1 MLHSPGVLCP
11 RCARGLVVHSE
22 RPVTACSCGQLF
34 RLDDN
39 ILFLSKPEDLEQIPE
54 AAARNREAGSYLQ
67 LPKFPTQIASL
78 RCFVEALPPPLTA
91 FPALDLGCGPG
102 PTTGMLLDKGY
113 SVVAVDF
120 SAASLRINAKANAK
134 HRSRVIYVAADLN
147 DLRVCNAKY
156 GVLMMADFLQHL
168 GTLEAQNRFI
178 SNTVPALVPGGMF
191 YLSCF
196 NYNIKNILKND
207 RTGAFR
213 DGAMPGA
220 IRYRRSQVSEVLA
233 MLPSE
238 VETMAVCPM
247 NVFHG
252 ATADRLATKLPFSFF
267 LARMIVV
274 IGRRRSV

>member
-1 MLHSPGVLCP
+1 
-11 RCARGLVVHSE
+11 
-22 RPVTACSCGQLF
+22 
-34 RLDDN
+34 
-39 ILFLSKPEDLEQIPE
+39 
-54 AAARNREAGSYLQ
+54 
-67 LPKFPTQIASL
+67 
-78 RCFVEALPPPLTA
+78 
-91 FPALDLGCGPG
+91 
-102 PTTGMLLDKGY
+102 
-113 SVVAVDF
+113 
-120 SAASLRINAKANAK
+120 
-134 HRSRVIYVAADLN
+134 
-147 DLRVCNAKY
+147 
-156 GVLMMADFLQHL
+156 
-168 GTLEAQNRFI
+168 
-178 SNTVPALVPGGMF
+178 MF